1 MNSIEEFDVLM
12 SMTAEE
18 QIEHDASMLAFQ
30 FLGRIDH
37 AMHEQKISKKELAS
51 KVGTSASFITQL
63 FRGDRKPSWNILA
76 KMQMELALEFKVT
89 TPNEMDDVITHEI
102 SEYHR
107 KWNKKRAY
115 EMSRGVEE
123 NYNTLL
129 YKVEDT
135 DYALAG

>member
-1 MNSIEEFDVLM
+1 M
-12 SMTAEE
+12 SLKTEWDKLLELTPEE
-18 QIEHDASMLAFQ
+18 QVEHDASMLAFQ
-30 FLGRIDH
+30 FLGRIDY
-37 AMHEQKISKKELAS
+37 AMQEQKISKKALAA

-76 KMQMELALEFKVT
+76 KMQKELALEFKVI
-89 TPNEMDDVITHEI
+89 TPQEMDEVVTNEI
-102 SEYHR
+102 SEYHK

-115 EMSRGVEE
+115 EMSKGLKE

-129 YKVEDT
+129 YRVEDK